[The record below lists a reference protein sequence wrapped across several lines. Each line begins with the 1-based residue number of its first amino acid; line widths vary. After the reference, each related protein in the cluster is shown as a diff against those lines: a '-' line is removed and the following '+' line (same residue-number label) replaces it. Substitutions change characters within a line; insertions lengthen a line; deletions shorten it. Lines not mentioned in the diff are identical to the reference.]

1 MAIRKT
7 LSSSVKFG
15 TVATLTVSLLTGCN
29 PPMPPEALAAL
40 AEAYFTCEAGEV
52 TSAFSPDVAD
62 GSEYLAENLAINCP
76 GMVMSITDA
85 ANAQLVA
92 SSISTDGP
100 GTAPYA
106 VVPYAV
112 ESGVFVITSSMGAS
126 AVFSP
131 KTVQGILDGS
141 ITDWADPAIVA
152 DNSGTAPLA
161 GEITLIAK
169 AQSEA
174 VEALKVWYQHY
185 TGKSL
190 RSNFEVAGEVTI
202 ADYQDLPEGSI
213 AFMPGGVFT
222 QLANVAMVTP
232 MAASLLVDPEKFPA
246 GAVPDYLSIQSGS
259 SQWAITKS
267 ATGISVAMNFAA
279 KALPPV
285 GFDEAPAPYQIIYP
299 VNISLFGTDNL
310 AARAVARYLL
320 RQDSQGSL
328 TLVAGLPVTVRAESL
343 AFVSKGL
350 PEPEDTDAPAN

>member
-15 TVATLTVSLLTGCN
+15 TVATLTIGLLTGCN

-40 AEAYFTCEAGEV
+40 AEAYFTCEPGEV
-52 TSAFSPDVAD
+52 PSAFSSDVAD

-131 KTVQGILDGS
+131 KTIQGILDGS
-141 ITDWADPAIVA
+141 ITDWADPAIVS
-152 DNSGTAPLA
+152 DNSGTAPLE
-161 GEITLIAK
+161 GQIILVNK
-169 AQSEA
+169 AQSQA
-174 VEALKVWYQHY
+174 VDALKIWYQHY

-190 RSNFEVAGEVTI
+190 VNNFEVASEVTL
-202 ADYQDLPEGSI
+202 ADYQDLPEGSV
-213 AFMPGGVFT
+213 AFMPGGLFT
-222 QLANVAMVTP
+222 QLVNSSIVTP
-232 MAASLLVDPEKFPA
+232 MAASVVVDPEKFPS
-246 GAVPDYLSIQSGS
+246 GSVPDFASVQSGS

-267 ATGISVAMNFAA
+267 ATGVSVAMNFAA
-279 KALPPV
+279 K
-285 GFDEAPAPYQIIYP
+285 
-299 VNISLFGTDNL
+299 
-310 AARAVARYLL
+310 
-320 RQDSQGSL
+320 
-328 TLVAGLPVTVRAESL
+328 
-343 AFVSKGL
+343 KGH
-350 PEPEDTDAPAN
+350 